1 MVGRPQITV
10 CDDDNPNRMAEC
22 DLVDLL
28 FHGTRV
34 RIDKDGQ
41 QFAHWTPLAGRG
53 LEVKTSRMRAA
64 IAECWREAFSD
75 GAPLANRR
83 KRGAMPLVQLIV
95 LAIIQGITEFLPVS
109 SSAHLILAPIIVNGW
124 ADQGP
129 LIDVAGHIGSLA
141 AVLLFFRSETAMLF
155 RGGLDTLQF
164 RATDDRRLFLMIAAA
179 TIPVLAFAAVLV
191 ALNLVDALRS
201 PIVIGWTS
209 IIFGIILWLS
219 DRSPVD
225 KHGLKRVTWREALS
239 IGAAQMLSIIP
250 GTSRSGITMT
260 AARYLGWA
268 RPEAARFS
276 MLLAIPTI
284 AAFGVFASID
294 LIKEGA
300 QATIS
305 AAAIVAALSFVTA
318 YLTIA
323 AFMRLTQ
330 RVSFT
335 PFVIYRVLLGVALLA
350 FAGKLAG

>member
-1 MVGRPQITV
+1 
-10 CDDDNPNRMAEC
+10 
-22 DLVDLL
+22 
-28 FHGTRV
+28 
-34 RIDKDGQ
+34 
-41 QFAHWTPLAGRG
+41 
-53 LEVKTSRMRAA
+53 
-64 IAECWREAFSD
+64 
-75 GAPLANRR
+75 
-83 KRGAMPLVQLIV
+83 MPLVQLIV

-141 AVLLFFRSETAMLF
+141 AVLLFFRSETATLF
-155 RGGLDTLQF
+155 RGGLDTLQLK
-164 RATDDRRLFLMIAAA
+164 ATADRRLFLMIAAA

-191 ALNLVDALRS
+191 ALDLVDALRS
-201 PIVIGWTS
+201 PIIIGWTS

-225 KHGLKRVTWREALS
+225 KHGLERVTWREALS

-294 LIKEGA
+294 LVKEGA

-305 AAAIVAALSFVTA
+305 AAAIVAALSFITA